1 MPSRRLHTAL
11 EQVLGQPEQGPSVL
25 EIADKQCLDN
35 RTFGRLDLHPRG
47 VPGPIG
53 MQAIAIGRNGPGQ
66 EKTGLEFH
74 LAPSS
79 HAVRNEGPVVF
90 GHGSPDLDQEMILGV
105 LPQRLI
111 EELYP
116 AASLFEFFSQYH
128 LMDIVP
134 GQPIW
139 TGEHDPVKRGLF
151 DPIPQAIQPWPI
163 ERGAPIP
170 IITENVLRP

>member
-11 EQVLGQPEQGPSVL
+11 EQVLGQPEQGPTVL
-25 EIADKQCLDN
+25 ERADKQCLDN
-35 RTFGRLDLHPRG
+35 RPCGRLELPPRG
-47 VPGPIG
+47 VPGPSW
-53 MQAIAIGRNGPGQ
+53 MQAISIGRNGPGQ
-66 EKTGLEFH
+66 EQTGLEFH

-79 HAVRNEGPVVF
+79 HAVRNEGPFVC

-111 EELYP
+111 EELSL
-116 AASLFEFFSQYH
+116 AARLFEFFSQYH
-128 LMDIVP
+128 WMDIVP

-139 TGEHDPVKRGLF
+139 TGEHDPVKRGLL
-151 DPIPQAIQPWPI
+151 DPISQAIHPWPI
-163 ERGAPIP
+163 ERGTTLP